1 MVDFNE
7 SYLVG
12 NGWEVGGAS
21 GKKQDISMQARAGQY
36 DQFRYGIL

>member
-12 NGWEVGGAS
+12 NWWWVMGGAL
-21 GKKQDISMQARAGQY
+21 GKNQDISMQARAGQ
-36 DQFRYGIL
+36 